1 MPVTKERADDPIRAY
16 MKQMGQTELLTKE
29 QEVEIFKRIEKAQN
43 DARKIL
49 YKDKNTVKR
58 FTNLS
63 KDILNGSVRIDDFVN
78 VESKDKYLKGLKH
91 LVKVLKSEVIT
102 KKCSYVKAKTIFN
115 RFSFKQSTIDNFC
128 EDISKAGDDSMK
140 KILSNLQKAKDEMV
154 KANLRLVVAN
164 AKKYTNRGVAL
175 LDLIQEGNLGLIKA
189 VEKFEY
195 KRGYKFSTYAT
206 WWIRQSISKCVAEH
220 GRTIRVPMHMID
232 TINKIFRVQRQLL
245 QVGGCEPTAEE
256 IAEELNMSAMRVNT
270 ILKIAMHP
278 ISLETPVGDNGNATI
293 ADFIED
299 ESASEDIDLL
309 NLGSLRDKINDT
321 ISTLTER
328 EIGVL
333 EMRFGTIDGIKRTL
347 EEVGDRFQVTRE
359 RIRQIEAKAIRKLI
373 NPLRMQKL
381 QAFTRAA

>member
-1 MPVTKERADDPIRAY
+1 MLETKERANDPVRAY
-16 MKQMGQTELLTKE
+16 MRQMGQTELLTKE

-43 DARKIL
+43 DARKLL
-49 YKDKNTVKR
+49 YKDKNTVKK
-58 FTNLS
+58 FTNIG
-63 KDILNGSVRIDDFVN
+63 KDVLNGSVRFDDYIEA
-78 VESKDKYLKGLKH
+78 ESKDKYLKGLRH
-91 LVKVLKSEVIT
+91 LLKTLKQEVVKN
-102 KKCSYVKAKTIFN
+102 KCSYVKAKSILN
-115 RFSFKQSTIDNFC
+115 RFKLKQVIIDRLC
-128 EDISKAGDDSMK
+128 EEVSKDGNVEMTKSLK
-140 KILSNLQKAKDEMV
+140 LLQIAKDEMV

-164 AKKYTNRGVAL
+164 AKKYTSRGVAL

-206 WWIRQSISKCVAEH
+206 WWIRQSISKCVGEH

-245 QVGGCEPTAEE
+245 QVGGCEPSADE
-256 IAEELNMSAMRVNT
+256 IAEELNMSAARVRA

-278 ISLETPVGDNGNATI
+278 ISLETPVGTNGNATI

-299 ESASEDIDLL
+299 ESTSEEVTLL
-309 NLGSLRDKINDT
+309 NLGSLKDKITDA
-321 ISTLTER
+321 ISTLNER

-333 EMRFGTIDGIKRTL
+333 EMRFGTTDGIKRTL
-347 EEVGDRFQVTRE
+347 EEVGDRFKVTRE

-373 NPLRMQKL
+373 NPLRIKKVQS
-381 QAFTRAA
+381 FTRSA

>member
-1 MPVTKERADDPIRAY
+1 MPVTKERANDPIRAY

-43 DARKIL
+43 EARKL
-49 YKDKNTVKR
+49 LFKDKNTPKKFV
-58 FTNLS
+58 NLS
-63 KDILNGSVRIDDFVN
+63 KDIINGSVRLDDFIDVD
-78 VESKDKYLKGLKH
+78 SKEKYIKGLRH
-91 LVKVLKSEVIT
+91 LVKTLKLEVI
-102 KKCSYVKAKTIFN
+102 KNKCSYVKAKTIFN
-115 RFSFKQSTIDNFC
+115 RFKLKQNVIDRFC
-128 EDISKAGDDSMK
+128 EEIRHDSNTDMNK
-140 KILSNLQKAKDEMV
+140 VLNSLQVAKDEMV

-189 VEKFEY
+189 VDKFEY

-206 WWIRQSISKCVAEH
+206 WWIRQSISKCVGEH

-245 QVGGCEPTAEE
+245 QIGGCEPSADE
-256 IAEELNMSAMRVNT
+256 IAEELNMSAARVNA

-299 ESASEDIDLL
+299 ESTSDEVTLL
-309 NLGSLRDKINDT
+309 NLGSLRDKITDA
-321 ISTLTER
+321 ISTLNDR

-333 EMRFGTIDGIKRTL
+333 EMRFGTVDGIKRTL
-347 EEVGDRFQVTRE
+347 EEVGDKFQVTRE

-373 NPLRMQKL
+373 NPLRMQKV
-381 QAFTRAA
+381 QSFTKAA